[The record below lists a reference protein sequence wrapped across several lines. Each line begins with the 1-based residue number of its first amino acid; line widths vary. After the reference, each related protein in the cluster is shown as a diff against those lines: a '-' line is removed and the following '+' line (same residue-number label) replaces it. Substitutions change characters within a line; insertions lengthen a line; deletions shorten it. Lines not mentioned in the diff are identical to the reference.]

1 MIFILRHTILFI
13 VLLCAGLYSEEAGPF
28 SVETPKVI
36 LTDVE
41 FSIKIKPS
49 VQFYFENVGRDI
61 PYRVVNFKDG
71 SSVSSGIF
79 HIDSTG
85 TEELKIAAL
94 KISYAGPDEFNI
106 VLGSESQK
114 VSLRAIPAFLS
125 IVPPLLAILLAL
137 ITRQVIVALFAGIWV
152 GVIFVFDY
160 NVLVGFLR
168 TVDTYIIQA
177 VNSTD
182 HIAIIVFSLVLGGM
196 VGVITRSGGTHGIV
210 DFLSRYADDSRRGQL
225 ATWAMGVF
233 IFFDDYANTL
243 IVGNTMRPLTDKLRI
258 SREKLS
264 YLVDSTAAP
273 VANIAIIST
282 WIGYELGL
290 ISQSFDALKIDLNPY
305 LIFIQTIPFNFY
317 PVYSLILGL
326 LIALLLRDFGPMR
339 RAEIRANTTGEVL
352 SPTARPL
359 SDVDSSEIDTDPD
372 QPKRWYN
379 AFIPVMTVIVVVCV
393 GLIYT
398 GWASVHEQKIGI
410 SGQPFIRQLS
420 LLVGNSDAFGV
431 LSWAAFSGSIVAII
445 LAVSQ
450 RLLTLSDSIDA
461 WVKGI
466 RSMTMAALILVSA
479 WAIGSICQDLYTADY
494 IINVIQKF
502 LSPHW
507 LPLLIFL
514 AAAAIS
520 FSTGTSWGTM
530 AILMP
535 VAIPLAYKFPQMDPS
550 IDATHAM
557 GLLLSSTAA
566 VLAGAT
572 FGDHCSPISDTTI
585 MSSMAS
591 GADHIDHVRT
601 QLPYALAA
609 ASIACLLGYIPV
621 GFGISNWI
629 VFPLGIVA
637 VFLIVRFIGKPSARG
652 KVKAKK

>member
-1 MIFILRHTILFI
+1 M
-13 VLLCAGLYSEEAGPF
+13 
-28 SVETPKVI
+28 I
-36 LTDVE
+36 LTNVE
-41 FSIKIKPS
+41 FSLKMTPSIK
-49 VQFYFENVGRDI
+49 FYLENVGKDI
-61 PYRVVNFKDG
+61 PYRVTNLKDG
-71 SSVSSGIF
+71 NTISSGSF
-79 HIDSTG
+79 HFDSAG
-85 TEELKIAAL
+85 YEGLKITAL
-94 KISYAGPDEFNI
+94 KTSHAGPVNLNI
-106 VLGSESQK
+106 ILGNESQK
-114 VSLRAIPAFLS
+114 VSLRSIPGFLS

-137 ITRQVIVALFAGIWV
+137 ITRQVIVALFTGIWI
-152 GVIFVFDY
+152 GVTFVFDY
-160 NVLVGFLR
+160 NLLVGFLR

-177 VNSTD
+177 INSPD

-196 VGVITRSGGTHGIV
+196 VGVITRSGGTQGIV

-290 ISQSFDALKIDLNPY
+290 ISQSFDALKVDMNPY

-317 PVYSLILGL
+317 PIYALILGF

-339 RAEIRANTTGEVL
+339 QAEIRANTTGEVL
-352 SPTARPL
+352 SPTATPL
-359 SDVDSSEIDTDPD
+359 SEVDSSDINADPD
-372 QPKRWYN
+372 KPKRWYN
-379 AFIPVMTVIVVVCV
+379 AFIPVLTVIIVVCV

-398 GWASVHEQKIGI
+398 GWVSVQEQNIAI

-431 LSWAAFSGSIVAII
+431 LSWAAFSGSIIAII

-450 RLLTLSDSIDA
+450 RLLRLSESIDA

-466 RSMTMAALILVSA
+466 RSMLMAALILVSA
-479 WAIGSICQDLYTADY
+479 WAIGTICQDLYTADY
-494 IINVIQKF
+494 IIDIIQRF
-502 LSPHW
+502 LTPHW

-535 VAIPLAYKFPQMDPS
+535 VAIPLAYKFPQMDS
-550 IDATHAM
+550 AIDAAHAM

-609 ASIACLLGYIPV
+609 GLIACIFGYIPV

-637 VFLIVRFIGKPSARG
+637 IFLLVRFVGKPSARSKG
-652 KVKAKK
+652 KR

>member
-1 MIFILRHTILFI
+1 
-13 VLLCAGLYSEEAGPF
+13 
-28 SVETPKVI
+28 
-36 LTDVE
+36 
-41 FSIKIKPS
+41 
-49 VQFYFENVGRDI
+49 
-61 PYRVVNFKDG
+61 
-71 SSVSSGIF
+71 
-79 HIDSTG
+79 
-85 TEELKIAAL
+85 
-94 KISYAGPDEFNI
+94 
-106 VLGSESQK
+106 
-114 VSLRAIPAFLS
+114 
-125 IVPPLLAILLAL
+125 
-137 ITRQVIVALFAGIWV
+137 
-152 GVIFVFDY
+152 
-160 NVLVGFLR
+160 
-168 TVDTYIIQA
+168 
-177 VNSTD
+177 
-182 HIAIIVFSLVLGGM
+182 
-196 VGVITRSGGTHGIV
+196 
-210 DFLSRYADDSRRGQL
+210 
-225 ATWAMGVF
+225 
-233 IFFDDYANTL
+233 
-243 IVGNTMRPLTDKLRI
+243 LRI

-290 ISQSFDALKIDLNPY
+290 ISQSFEALKVDLNPY

-317 PVYSLILGL
+317 PIYSLTLGL
-326 LIALLLRDFGPMR
+326 LVALLLRDFGPMR

-352 SPTARPL
+352 SPTAKPL
-359 SDVDSSEIDTDPD
+359 SEMDSSEINADPD

-379 AFIPVMTVIVVVCV
+379 ALIPVMTVVAVVCV

-398 GWASVHEQKIGI
+398 GWASVEEQKISI
-410 SGQPFIRQLS
+410 SGQPLIRQLS

-450 RLLTLSDSIDA
+450 RLLTLNDSIDA

-494 IINVIQKF
+494 IIDVIQKF
-502 LSPHW
+502 LTPHW
-507 LPLLIFL
+507 LPLLIFI
-514 AAAAIS
+514 AAAVIS

-550 IDATHAM
+550 IDATHAL

-601 QLPYALAA
+601 QLPYSLAA
-609 ASIACLLGYIPV
+609 ASIACLFGYIPV

-629 VFPLGIVA
+629 AFPMGLVA
-637 VFLIVRFIGKPSARG
+637 IFLIVRFVGKPSAPSKG
-652 KVKAKK
+652 KG